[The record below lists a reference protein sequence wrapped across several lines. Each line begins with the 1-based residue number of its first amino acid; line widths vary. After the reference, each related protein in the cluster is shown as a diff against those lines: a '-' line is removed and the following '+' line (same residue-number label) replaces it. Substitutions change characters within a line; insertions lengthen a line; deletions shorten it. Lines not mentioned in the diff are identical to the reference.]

1 MTRVDL
7 PEDMDFERVS
17 DAELASLIHG
27 ATVSPEPE
35 LESTDIGPEDL
46 ELAEPLFD
54 YTEAEWISEID
65 LAFDNAFIPAN
76 RFERGVGYC
85 ENVSCAGYLKGTFLF
100 MHEGVTFTCSACS
113 TPSTHLV
120 AERGIPDREGLVPFS
135 TVRVEYCYEPSKKRF
150 EEIIILSDE
159 SFREPG
165 GTYTVLNP
173 LCRTPKRAAKIAEA
187 MLTVINQGALSD
199 ADLIDTP
206 RTFEK
211 TISFD
216 KPIDELRKDLKVL
229 EQNLMD
235 NSFLQQTSSV
245 FSASSEVE
253 LNLEEGDS
261 SGPESIDL
269 GGTTDP
275 RPRVSPS
282 GDSGARALHIHSS
295 DQPGGVRPQRSESGL
310 HSLQP
315 VGRSRPKLRR
325 GESQRRRGRGYRSI
339 ASKLCSA
346 AGRYLSVI
354 LRGSS

>member
-35 LESTDIGPEDL
+35 LESIDIGPEDL

-245 FSASSEVE
+245 FSASSDVE
-253 LNLEEGDS
+253 LKLEEGDS
-261 SGPESIDL
+261 SRPDPIAL
-269 GGTTDP
+269 AGTTEP
-275 RPRVSPS
+275 RPKQLKLCRMNLLHEQSTSRRSHRSAYRWKSTGTSKRIIYRRRIGKPTRYQ
-282 GDSGARALHIHSS
+282 DGARSLH
-295 DQPGGVRPQRSESGL
+295 
-310 HSLQP
+310 
-315 VGRSRPKLRR
+315 
-325 GESQRRRGRGYRSI
+325 
-339 ASKLCSA
+339 
-346 AGRYLSVI
+346 
-354 LRGSS
+354 